1 MTKTNMYVALLR
13 GINVGGNHLIK
24 MVDLKECFES
34 MGYAG
39 VTTYIQSGNV
49 IFESPETN
57 IGELES
63 KIEKTLSRTF
73 DYESRLTVRSHK
85 QLKKIVEHAP
95 AWFGKDA
102 SYKHNVIFI
111 KKPATPAQAMQ
122 VVTLK
127 EGVDKVAA
135 GDDVLYVSTLLAAG
149 TKSSLPRLVGTKVY
163 QYMTIRNS
171 NTVLKLLQL
180 AERTPY

>member
-1 MTKTNMYVALLR
+1 MTKTHMYVALLR
-13 GINVGGNHLIK
+13 GINAGGNHLIK

-34 MGYAG
+34 IGYTG

-49 IFESPETN
+49 IFESPKTD

-63 KIEKTLSRTF
+63 KIEKALSRAF

-85 QLKKIVEHAP
+85 QLKKIVERAP
-95 AWFGKDA
+95 KWFRKGA

-122 VVTLK
+122 VVTPK
-127 EGVDKVAA
+127 EGVDKVAE
-135 GDDVLYVSTLLAAG
+135 GDTD
-149 TKSSLPRLVGTKVY
+149 RL
-163 QYMTIRNS
+163 
-171 NTVLKLLQL
+171 TV
-180 AERTPY
+180 